1 MKIINRDIDSGK
13 PFDWGKTSL
22 HYAKFRDIYP
32 NEFYQ
37 QIVDRKLCLYGQSLL
52 DIGTGTG
59 VLPTNMY
66 QYGANWT
73 AADISEN
80 PIKHANILSK
90 GMDID
95 YHVVSIE
102 DYKFS

>member
-22 HYAKFRDIYP
+22 DYAKFRDIYP
-32 NEFYQ
+32 KEFYQ
-37 QIVDRKLCLYGQSLL
+37 KIVDRKLCLDGQSVL

-59 VLPTNMY
+59 VLPRNMY
-66 QYGANWT
+66 QYGAKWT

-80 PIKHANILSK
+80 QIKQAKILSK
-90 GMDID
+90 G
-95 YHVVSIE
+95 
-102 DYKFS
+102 KFAGFMKNAV